1 MKIIINNKSKVV
13 SDIKAVELVS
23 SVIQKGRISDDG
35 KSYCYMTTYTL
46 SKETIAISATRN
58 KSSDRFDVW
67 DYPTN

>member
-1 MKIIINNKSKVV
+1 MRMIINNKSKVV
-13 SDIKAVELVS
+13 SDTKALDLVAN
-23 SVIQKGRISDDG
+23 VIHEGRISADG

-46 SKETIAISATRN
+46 SNGIIAVSATKN